1 MSEFELREQ
10 SAISLTK
17 LREQSA
23 IGLTKLRE
31 QSAISLTNLRAQGVG
46 RRKKASATVLFFLP
60 SGRQPAGLREVGGE
74 IIVNNRTAEEY
85 FQYNLTYLKNLRAPL
100 VKTELTYDI
109 IVKVYGGG
117 LTGQATAIQL
127 GIARALIDGDLHT
140 KYNRKILKGSGFLR
154 CDSRVKE
161 RKKYGLKKARKASQF
176 SKR

>member
-17 LREQSA
+17 
-23 IGLTKLRE
+23 
-31 QSAISLTNLRAQGVG
+31 LRAQGVG

-60 SGRQPAGLREVGGE
+60 SGRQPGGE

-109 IVKVYGGG
+109 KVKVYGGG

-127 GIARALIDGDLHT
+127 GIARALIDGHLNT